1 MRPGAIPGKAGSFK
15 IVVHYWTTG
24 GSSWLPKLIPVLF
37 ASLNCRSSVLGN
49 GRKRPMKDYSVAD
62 GKPYRLDNL
71 HVHGSTVI
79 VQDGVYS
86 GHRTWE
92 TEPA

>member
-1 MRPGAIPGKAGSFK
+1 
-15 IVVHYWTTG
+15 
-24 GSSWLPKLIPVLF
+24 
-37 ASLNCRSSVLGN
+37 
-49 GRKRPMKDYSVAD
+49 MKDYSVAD